1 MRDPISSGPSTVE
14 TERLVHVDLGLQ
26 RHEGRHV
33 HGDRCDDLDLVAR
46 PTVGRAAVP
55 QEVPEGHVAQITRNR
70 ITRVV
75 DLGLDLQ
82 EIVEQVHESAARF
95 GVRGLLNP
103 SQLVSRDRVRLGDFA
118 SPQLTDVFRSPEH
131 AERGVPE
138 PAALQDL
145 AEETGGDRRT
155 RIGHIGHGQLP

>member
-33 HGDRCDDLDLVAR
+33 RGDRCDDLDLVAR

-55 QEVPEGHVAQITRNR
+55 QEVPEGHVARITRNR
-70 ITRVV
+70 ITRV
-75 DLGLDLQ
+75 
-82 EIVEQVHESAARF
+82 
-95 GVRGLLNP
+95 
-103 SQLVSRDRVRLGDFA
+103 GDFA
-118 SPQLTDVFRSPEH
+118 SPQPTDVFRSPEH

-155 RIGHIGHGQLP
+155 RIGHIGLGQLP